1 MFVVITYDNESHA
14 TLHHQVSYAIDFDD
28 AEHIIKEQFPSQILL
43 GTTFST
49 DSVKPVEKPVEN

>member
-14 TLHHQVSYAIDFDD
+14 TVHHQVLDAIDFDD
-28 AEHIIKEQFPSQILL
+28 AEHIIKEQFPNQILI

-49 DSVKPVEKPVEN
+49 DSVKVVEKPVDN